1 MKYKTADHNDWEKIL
16 SKLRKHRLALTLE
29 EEQIIRDIANKLP

>member
-1 MKYKTADHNDWEKIL
+1 MKYKVADSQDWEKIL

-29 EEQIIRDIANKLP
+29 QEQIIRDIANKLP